1 MTPAARS
8 WYRSALGELRS
19 PVGLFDLAL
28 TAAAV
33 AAALIGGLFR
43 FHTPGHPTWWA
54 LPFLFLAYL
63 IAENLR
69 IRFRRGEDTDAW
81 TLSESVLAP
90 MLFYFAAPVVV
101 ITAAVAH
108 ALLAGAR
115 RASPVKGAFN
125 VAQCALAAG
134 VGSLVLSL
142 MTHQDGVN
150 LHTLGALVVAMAC
163 VAVVNNTAFTLVLA
177 ISSRHSVVS
186 VLKSLSPI
194 ILPGWV
200 GGWVVNLL
208 MGLLFVMAAA
218 GDPIAVVLFPVPL
231 VVLFFAYR
239 GYAAARADRQ
249 RLTGLRQAA
258 HVLSEPLHPRHAID
272 DYLRE
277 VANCFES
284 QGATLVLLTEAGDY
298 EIHALQPGPEGGV
311 TERIEPSGSDS
322 FESRLAAVPEPR
334 RITAGED
341 DEMAQALGSAG
352 WRDCICAPL
361 VDEHRQLGVLAV
373 FDQSG
378 LEGTATSDL
387 AVLDALGRET
397 AHTIARGRMFETVV
411 EERRKFAQIL
421 GTTSDGI
428 FTLAQDGSVLS
439 WNAACEHITGLA
451 EKDVLGRK
459 DALVRLEARTAAGS
473 RVDFHGWSAGE
484 ALPRKIL
491 LTHPNGSHRR
501 LSVSSSPAVDFE
513 DQAETLV
520 VVARDITPA
529 D

>member
-1 MTPAARS
+1 M
-8 WYRSALGELRS
+8 S
-19 PVGLFDLAL
+19 PIRCYVLVLAVL
-28 TAAAV
+28 TCTAAA
-33 AAALIGGLFR
+33 IGGFR
-43 FHTPGHPTWWA
+43 HFEIPGNPTWWA
-54 LPFLFLAYL
+54 IPFVLVAY
-63 IAENLR
+63 IVAEHLR
-69 IRFRRGEDTDAW
+69 VRFRRGDDADAW
-81 TLSESVLAP
+81 TLSESILAP
-90 MLFYFAAPVVV
+90 LIFYFPTPAVVGIV
-101 ITAAVAH
+101 ALAH
-108 ALLAGAR
+108 AALAVQR
-115 RASPVKGAFN
+115 RYQPVKGAFN
-125 VAQCALAAG
+125 AAQWGLAAG
-134 VGSLVLSL
+134 VGSLALSL
-142 MTHQDGVN
+142 MAEEDGVTIA
-150 LHTLGALVVAMAC
+150 TLGALVVAMAV
-163 VAVVNNTAFTLVLA
+163 VALINNIAFTLVMALSGHKSIA
-177 ISSRHSVVS
+177 Q
-186 VLKSLSPI
+186 VLKELSPI

-258 HVLSEPLHPRHAID
+258 QVLSEPLHPRHAID

-277 VANCFES
+277 VATCFES
-284 QGATLVLLTEAGDY
+284 QAATLVLLTETGGY

-341 DEMAQALGSAG
+341 DEMAQALAAAG

-361 VDEHRQLGVLAV
+361 VDEHRELGVLAV

-397 AHTIARGRMFETVV
+397 AHTIARGRLFETVV

-459 DALVRLEARTAAGS
+459 DVLVRLEARTAAGS
-473 RVDFHGWSAGE
+473 PVDFHGWSAGE
-484 ALPRKIL
+484 ALPREIL